1 MKQVLRNS
9 ISDEELTSLFEGVGA
24 GQLLMV
30 IDACNSGQVL
40 ESEETRRGPMNSK
53 GLAQLAYEKGISVLT
68 ASQSYQAALENK
80 ELGHGYLT
88 FALIEDG
95 LRQMAADNRPRDGRV
110 LLREW
115 FDYATLK
122 VPRMQEKQYQA
133 ERARILRRNNASQLK
148 GKVKPEAQRP
158 RLFYRRETDAQ
169 PMIIAEKL
177 SSTPK

>member
-1 MKQVLRNS
+1 MVK
-9 ISDEELTSLFEGVGA
+9 LFEGVDA
-24 GQLLMV
+24 GQLLLV

-40 ESEETRRGPMNSK
+40 EAEETRRGPMNSK

-88 FALIEDG
+88 YALVEDG
-95 LRQMAADNRPRDGRV
+95 LRKMAADNRPRDGRV

-115 FDYATLK
+115 FDHATEK

-133 ERARILRRNNASQLK
+133 ERARILLRQKASQLK

-158 RLFYRRETDAQ
+158 RLFYRREADAQ
-169 PMIIAEKL
+169 PLVITQSPRK
-177 SSTPK
+177 